1 MIRYLYILSVFA
13 LFCVPAEAWTPDAWP
28 AKLNS
33 PRETVGTGRAKD
45 YWAKDCY
52 SSICERASAGY
63 AIKLGWNGRI
73 PHPDAPRFFRS
84 EHGNL
89 WIMKHWVTN
98 YARFFVDP
106 TQMGTNGNFN
116 VWMNENKQVVFDPH
130 TYTWVTNY
138 PDSFPTFSNLQSLV
152 TAARVPANFFSVT
165 FWRDI
170 GGFADL
176 PDDEI
181 LPGYDRSDYG
191 WDGLRRVITN
201 LYCAPAQARPIGLG
215 VGVANYWGGYG
226 ESTNFSSTNCLERN
240 EEARSMALG
249 AGTYAY
255 TNVHDF
261 AGFLSRTSPDLFC
274 SVWIAA
280 KTKYDVGLFPNV
292 TTQVLTKAFKLY
304 LTTSGNTFVPAG
316 RYTYAEDVVVN
327 GLLTNGIS
335 ANAYGESGFVGW
347 PATIDCDTWMSSEFD
362 ASYKL
367 DDPLAYVEFSG
378 FIYE

>member
-1 MIRYLYILSVFA
+1 MLILGLCGSV
-13 LFCVPAEAWTPDAWP
+13 EAWMSDAWP

-33 PRETVGTGRAKD
+33 PRERVGTGRAED

-63 AIKLGWNGRI
+63 APRLGWDGRI
-73 PHPDAPRFFRS
+73 PHPDAPHFFRS

-89 WIMKHWVTN
+89 MVMKHWITN
-98 YARFFVDP
+98 YARFFIDP

-116 VWMNENKQVVFDPH
+116 VWMDENKQVVFDYH
-130 TYTWVTNY
+130 TWTWKTNY

-152 TAARVPANFFSVT
+152 TAANVPANFFSTT

-170 GGFADL
+170 GGFVDL
-176 PDDEI
+176 PDAEI

-201 LYCAPAQARPIGLG
+201 LYCAPALVRPIGLG
-215 VGVANYWGGYG
+215 VGVVNYWGGWG
-226 ESTNFSSTNCLERN
+226 ESTNVNVTNCVERN

-249 AGTYAY
+249 AGTFTL

-261 AGFLSRTSPDLFC
+261 AGYWSGTSPTLLQ
-274 SVWIAA
+274 SLWYAA
-280 KTKYDVGLFPNV
+280 KTKYEVGLFHNV
-292 TTQVLTKAFKLY
+292 TTQVLTKTFKLY
-304 LTTSGNTFVPAG
+304 LTTSGNTYVPAG

-335 ANAYGESGFVGW
+335 ANAYGESGFLGW
-347 PATIDCDTWMSSEFD
+347 PAIDCETNADTFFD
-362 ASYKL
+362 ASYEL
-367 DDPLAYVEFSG
+367 GDPIAYVEFSE